1 MCKQPARNV
10 PGTLGVEGNVIRN
23 RTHAGHAPLLDVF
36 IVGFMVLPVSISPE
50 GNLAMNGISVT
61 SPDSFSPRDTFYC
74 Y

>member
-10 PGTLGVEGNVIRN
+10 PGTLGVEGNVNRN
-23 RTHAGHAPLLDVF
+23 RTHTLLHVF
-36 IVGFMVLPVSISPE
+36 ILGFILLPVSISPE

-61 SPDSFSPRDTFYC
+61 SPDSFSPRGTFYC